1 MSKFGIKI
9 LKMMLAILLSISVIL
24 VSVNLIMFEKF
35 ETDIKDSV
43 TKCAIELN
51 KSIDAD
57 KIGKI
62 IKDKSKDSVE
72 YQDTLNSMISA
83 KSESIARNFY
93 VLIKTQGNEAKF
105 LLDVSVD
112 SSEFLE
118 DYTMDSEMG
127 EAFNGKTTISDESIT
142 DNYGTYI
149 SACVPI
155 KNSSGEVIAIIGVD
169 VDTSMFES
177 IRSDLTKILIITII
191 FLSIVAFIMAYTYSN
206 KISKNIT
213 KIQYALGK
221 MKDGDFTEDI
231 NIKTKDELEDI
242 ALSINKVRNSL
253 KDLIGNV
260 VVVAKDIDDVI
271 ETVNDKMEYL
281 NKDVEEV
288 SLNTEDLS
296 ANIEETAASAE
307 ELAASSKE
315 IGEIVSSIAGKS
327 QGASDKAI
335 AISENAKNIM
345 GISEANQ
352 KETEKMF
359 EETDSR
365 LKISIEKAK
374 AVNQINVLSDSIL
387 EITSQTNLLAL
398 NAAIEAARAGE
409 AGRGF
414 SVVAEEI
421 RKLAEESSQTINKIQ
436 TVTGI
441 ILTSVEDLTDNSQ
454 NMLNFIENKVLK
466 DYKTLIDISHQYNN
480 DALYYK
486 DFSLDLNII
495 SEDLLLSVEN
505 VIKTIDGVAEAATEG
520 AVETAAIADKAAD
533 VNNKSSYVLN
543 ETSKAKASSEKL
555 KDDITKFKI

>member
-1 MSKFGIKI
+1 MKI
-9 LKMMLAILLSISVIL
+9 LKMMLAILLSVFVIL
-24 VSVNLIMFEKF
+24 ISVNLIMFEKF
-35 ETDIKDSV
+35 ETDIKDSAS
-43 TKCAIELN
+43 KCVLELN
-51 KSIDAD
+51 NSINAD
-57 KIGKI
+57 KISEI
-62 IKDKSKDSVE
+62 IKDKSKDSKE
-72 YQDTLNSMISA
+72 YKDTLNSMILA
-83 KSESIARNFY
+83 KSESIAKNFY
-93 VLIKTQGNEAKF
+93 VLIKTQEKEAKF

-118 DYTMDSEMG
+118 DYAMDSEM
-127 EAFNGKTTISDESIT
+127 EDAFNGEVTISDESLT
-142 DNYGTYI
+142 DDYGTFI
-149 SACVPI
+149 TACAPI
-155 KNSSGEVIAIIGVD
+155 KNSSGEVIAIIGAD
-169 VDTSMFES
+169 VDTGMFES
-177 IRSDLTKILIITII
+177 IRSDLTKIIIITII
-191 FLSIVAFIMAYTYSN
+191 LLSIVAFIMAYIYSN

-213 KIQYALGK
+213 NIQYALGK

-242 ALSINKVRNSL
+242 ALSINKLQNSL
-253 KDLIGNV
+253 KHLISNV
-260 VVVAKDIDDVI
+260 VVVAKDIDNVI

-315 IGEIVSSIAGKS
+315 MGEIVNSIAGKS
-327 QGASDKAI
+327 QGASEKAV

-345 GISEANQ
+345 VVSETNQ

-359 EETDSR
+359 EETDTR
-365 LKISIEKAK
+365 LKSSIEKAK
-374 AVNQINVLSDSIL
+374 AVEQINVLSESIL
-387 EITSQTNLLAL
+387 QITSQTNLLAL

-466 DYKTLIDISHQYNN
+466 DYEVLIDISHQYNK

-486 DFSLDLNII
+486 DFSLDLNTI

-505 VIKTIDGVAEAATEG
+505 IIRTIDGVAGAATEG
-520 AVETAAIADKAAD
+520 AAETAAIADKVAD
-533 VNNKSSYVLN
+533 VNNKSSYILN
-543 ETSKAKASSEKL
+543 ETSKVKASSEKL
-555 KDDITKFKI
+555 KEDITKFKI

>member
-1 MSKFGIKI
+1 MSKFGMKI
-9 LKMMLAILLSISVIL
+9 LKMMLSILLSISVIL

-35 ETDIKDSV
+35 ETKMKDSV

-57 KIGKI
+57 KISKI

-72 YQDTLNSMISA
+72 YQDTLDSMILA

-93 VLIKTQGNEAKF
+93 VLIKTQEKEAKF

-112 SSEFLE
+112 SSEFLK
-118 DYTMDSEMG
+118 DYTMDSEME
-127 EAFNGKTTISDESIT
+127 EAFKGKVTVSDESLT
-142 DNYGTYI
+142 DDYGTYI

-155 KNSSGEVIAIIGVD
+155 KNSLGEVIAIIGVD

-191 FLSIVAFIMAYTYSN
+191 LLSIVAYIMAYIYSN

-253 KDLIGNV
+253 KDLISNV

-288 SLNTEDLS
+288 SINTEDLS

-315 IGEIVSSIAGKS
+315 IGEIVNSIAGKS
-327 QGASDKAI
+327 LGASDKAVT
-335 AISENAKNIM
+335 ISENAKNIM
-345 GISEANQ
+345 RISEANQ

-359 EETDSR
+359 EETDNR

-374 AVNQINVLSDSIL
+374 AVEQINVLSDSIL
-387 EITSQTNLLAL
+387 EITLQTNLLAL

-421 RKLAEESSQTINKIQ
+421 RKLAEESSETINKIQ
-436 TVTGI
+436 TVTGV

-454 NMLNFIENKVLK
+454 NMLNFIENKILK
-466 DYKTLIDISHQYNN
+466 DYETLIDISHQYNK

-486 DFSLDLNII
+486 DFSLDLSAT

-505 VIKTIDGVAEAATEG
+505 IIKTIDGVAGAATEG

-533 VNNKSSYVLN
+533 VNNKSSYILN
-543 ETSKAKASSEKL
+543 ETSKAKVSSEKL
-555 KDDITKFKI
+555 KEDITKFRI

>member
-35 ETDIKDSV
+35 ETDIKDSA
-43 TKCAIELN
+43 TKCVIELN
-51 KSIDAD
+51 NSIDAD

-62 IKDKSKDSVE
+62 IKDKSKDSEE
-72 YQDTLNSMISA
+72 YQDTLNSMTLA

-93 VLIKTQGNEAKF
+93 VLIKTQGKEAKF

-127 EAFNGKTTISDESIT
+127 EAFNGKATISDESIT
-142 DNYGTYI
+142 DDYGTYI
-149 SACVPI
+149 SACMPI
-155 KNSSGEVIAIIGVD
+155 KNSSGEVIAIMGVD

-177 IRSDLTKILIITII
+177 IRSDLTKIIIITII
-191 FLSIVAFIMAYTYSN
+191 FLSIVAFIMAYIYSN
-206 KISKNIT
+206 KISKNIK
-213 KIQYALGK
+213 KIQHALGK

-242 ALSINKVRNSL
+242 ALSINKVQNSL
-253 KDLIGNV
+253 KDLIRNV
-260 VVVAKDIDDVI
+260 VVVAKDIDNVI
-271 ETVNDKMEYL
+271 ETVNDKMEHL

-296 ANIEETAASAE
+296 ASIEETAASAE
-307 ELAASSKE
+307 ELSASSKE
-315 IGEIVSSIAGKS
+315 IGEIVNSIAGKS
-327 QGASDKAI
+327 QGASDKAV
-335 AISENAKNIM
+335 AISEKAKNIM
-345 GISEANQ
+345 GISEVNQ

-374 AVNQINVLSDSIL
+374 AVEQINVLSDSIL

-454 NMLNFIENKVLK
+454 NMLNFIENKILK

-486 DFSLDLNII
+486 DFSLDLSAT

-505 VIKTIDGVAEAATEG
+505 IIKTIEGVAGAATEG
-520 AVETAAIADKAAD
+520 AVETAAIADKAQD
-533 VNNKSSYVLN
+533 VNNKSSYILN

-555 KDDITKFKI
+555 KEDITKFKI